1 MMRILMIV
9 VLLVIVDFFTGYV
22 KAYLKCQLNSS
33 VGLDG
38 LIRKAMILFS
48 MLVFKLL
55 DEMLGFNLL
64 NLLPSE
70 GMLFFCEMGVENVG
84 LMEILG
90 GGVVLQEGTS
100 ILENL
105 HELGVPIPTV
115 LARRIERIKVVFLD
129 ERGDKYESTDG

>member
-1 MMRILMIV
+1 
-9 VLLVIVDFFTGYV
+9 
-22 KAYLKCQLNSS
+22 
-33 VGLDG
+33 
-38 LIRKAMILFS
+38 MILFS

-115 LARRIERIKVVFLD
+115 LARRIERIKEVFLD

>member
-1 MMRILMIV
+1 MMRMLLIV

-55 DEMLGFNLL
+55 DEMLNFNLL
-64 NLLPSE
+64 KVFPSE
-70 GMLFFCEMGVENVG
+70 GLVLLVEMGVEKVG

-90 GGVVLQEGTS
+90 VGVVLQEGTS

-105 HELGVPIPTV
+105 HELGVPIPKC
-115 LARRIERIKVVFLD
+115 LARRIERIKDVFFD
-129 ERGDKYESTDG
+129 EGGACDE

>member
-70 GMLFFCEMGVENVG
+70 GMLFFCEMGSGE
-84 LMEILG
+84 
-90 GGVVLQEGTS
+90 
-100 ILENL
+100 
-105 HELGVPIPTV
+105 
-115 LARRIERIKVVFLD
+115 RRINGDFRRWCSVA
-129 ERGDKYESTDG
+129 RGDLDFRKSS